1 MDKAFDCVV
10 VGSCVVD
17 VLARPVPL
25 SEPIGGG
32 RLIESEPLLLTT
44 GGIVSN
50 SGITLARLGMRVA
63 AFTYVGNDEWAD
75 VIRRR
80 YAAEG
85 IDTSALVTHPDRRD
99 QHDGRAHRSQ
109 RRADVRALRRR
120 AAAARQASDARR
132 GSTCSPRAARC

>member
-1 MDKAFDCVV
+1 MQKRFDGVV
-10 VGSCVVD
+10 VGFCGVD

-25 SEPIGGG
+25 AQPIGAG

-50 SGITLARLGMRVA
+50 SGIALARRGVA
-63 AFTYVGNDEWAD
+63 VVGFTYVGEVEWAY

-85 IDTSALVTHPDRRD
+85 VDTLALLTHPE
-99 QHDGRAHRSQ
+99 GAT
-109 RRADVRALRRR
+109 
-120 AAAARQASDARR
+120 
-132 GSTCSPRAARC
+132 STTAVL